1 MVAPAIF
8 GINSGGLN
16 LFVNLVLLSLV
27 VVWFATIYWTYADA
41 RRRLVDL
48 MLVGCAT
55 AAALFPFVGAVVY
68 MIVRPPEFLD
78 DVRERELEMQASQ
91 ARLAQLGF
99 LQCPECRA
107 EVERDFVRCPSCR
120 QRLKNPCVRCSR
132 PLDRTWKLC
141 PYCEVEVVSPASAES
156 ERQPRRRRRL
166 GAAAEQ
172 AAATEAP
179 ASAPPTTT

>member
-8 GINSGGLN
+8 GINSSALN
-16 LFVNLVLLSLV
+16 LFLNLLIFSLV
-27 VVWFATIYWTYADA
+27 VVWIATVYWTYADA
-41 RRRLVDL
+41 QRRLVDS
-48 MLVGCAT
+48 MLIGCAT
-55 AAALFPFVGAVVY
+55 AAALFPFVGAIVY

-107 EVERDFVRCPSCR
+107 EVERDFVRCPNCR
-120 QRLKNPCVRCSR
+120 QRLKNPCLRCSR
-132 PLDRTWKLC
+132 PLDRKWKLC
-141 PYCEVEVVSPASAES
+141 PYCELEVVSPAASQS
-156 ERQPRRRRRL
+156 EHQPRRRRRL
-166 GAAAEQ
+166 GAATEPP
-172 AAATEAP
+172 AATEAP